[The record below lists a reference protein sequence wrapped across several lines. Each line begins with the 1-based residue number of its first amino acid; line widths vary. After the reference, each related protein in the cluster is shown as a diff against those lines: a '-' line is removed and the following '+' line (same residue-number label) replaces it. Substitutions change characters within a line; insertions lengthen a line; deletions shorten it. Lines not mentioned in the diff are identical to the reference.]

1 MQLNKPKFWDKKS
14 FLTYLLFPFSVLV
27 MLFVYFKKKTTKSIK
42 FNIPIICVGNIYV
55 GGTGKTPTS
64 IYLAK
69 ALSKIGRNPVILRKY
84 YKNHIDEHEIL
95 QKNFDNV
102 IINTD
107 RTKGIL
113 EAINRKHDS
122 VILDDGFQ
130 DYKIKKDLNIICFNQ
145 IQLLGNGFVLP
156 AGPLRDNL
164 NSLKKANLILINGK
178 KDKKFEEKLSC
189 INNSLKVFYSKYIPT
204 NLDQFKNKKLLAI
217 AGIGNPENFFKLLSE
232 NNLDLRESIVFPDH
246 YKFKEEE
253 ISKIIKSAHQNN
265 MHIIMTEKDYYKI
278 KKFNIKNIEYLKINL
293 EIIDKEKF
301 LQTIKDIYD
310 KKN

>member
-1 MQLNKPKFWDKKS
+1 MQFSKPKFWGKKS
-14 FLTYLLFPFSVLV
+14 FLAYLLFPFSVLI
-27 MLFVYFKKKTTKSIK
+27 LLLAYFKKKTTKSVE
-42 FNIPIICVGNIYV
+42 FNIPIICVGNIYI

-69 ALSKIGRNPVILRKY
+69 ALSKIGGNPVILRKY
-84 YKNHIDEHEIL
+84 YKDHIDEHEIL

-102 IINTD
+102 ILNTD
-107 RTKGIL
+107 RTKGVL
-113 EAINRKHDS
+113 EAINKKYDS

-145 IQLLGNGFVLP
+145 NQLLGNGFVLP

-178 KDKKFEEKLSC
+178 KDKKFEEKLSE
-189 INNSLKVFYSKYIPT
+189 INGSLKVFYSKYVPT
-204 NLDQFKNKKLLAI
+204 NLDQFKNKKLLGI
-217 AGIGNPENFFKLLSE
+217 AGIGNPENFFQLLSE

-253 ISKIIKSAHQNN
+253 VRKIIKSAHQNN
-265 MHIIMTEKDYYKI
+265 LHIIMTEKDYYKI
-278 KKFNIKNIEYLKINL
+278 KKFNITNIEYLKINL
-293 EIIDKEKF
+293 EITDKEKF
-301 LQTIKDIYD
+301 LQTVKEIYD

>member
-14 FLTYLLFPFSVLV
+14 FLTYLLFPISVLV
-27 MLFVYFKKKTTKSIK
+27 MLFVYFKKKTTKSLK

-84 YKNHIDEHEIL
+84 YRNHIDEHEIL

-102 IINTD
+102 IINTE
-107 RTKGIL
+107 RAKGIL
-113 EAINRKHDS
+113 EAINKKHDS

-145 IQLLGNGFVLP
+145 NQLLGNGFVLP

-189 INNSLKVFYSKYIPT
+189 INNSLKVFYSKYVPT

-293 EIIDKEKF
+293 EITDKEKF

>member
-14 FLTYLLFPFSVLV
+14 FLTYFLFPFSVLV
-27 MLFVYFKKKTTKSIK
+27 MLFVYFKKKTTKSLK

-189 INNSLKVFYSKYIPT
+189 INDSLKIFYSKYVPT
-204 NLDQFKNKKLLAI
+204 NLDRFKNKKLLAI

-265 MHIIMTEKDYYKI
+265 MHIITTEKDYYKI

-293 EIIDKEKF
+293 EIADKEKF
-301 LQTIKDIYD
+301 LQKIKKIYD

>member
-27 MLFVYFKKKTTKSIK
+27 MLFVYFKKKTTKSLK

-84 YKNHIDEHEIL
+84 YRNHIDEHEIL

-113 EAINRKHDS
+113 EAINKKHDS

-145 IQLLGNGFVLP
+145 NQLLGNGFVLP

-189 INNSLKVFYSKYIPT
+189 INNSLKVFYSKYVPT

-293 EIIDKEKF
+293 EITDKEKF

>member
-27 MLFVYFKKKTTKSIK
+27 MLFVYFKKKTTKSLK

-102 IINTD
+102 IINTE
-107 RTKGIL
+107 RAKGIL
-113 EAINRKHDS
+113 EAINKKHDS

-145 IQLLGNGFVLP
+145 NQLLGNGFVLP

-178 KDKKFEEKLSC
+178 KDKKFEEKLSL
-189 INNSLKVFYSKYIPT
+189 INDSLKVFYSKYVPT

-232 NNLDLRESIVFPDH
+232 NNLDLRQSIVFPDH
-246 YKFKEEE
+246 YKFKEDE

-293 EIIDKEKF
+293 EITDKEKF